1 MCSASFYLQCMEK
14 ALRNLELD
22 HEEIEDDP
30 FLTDD
35 DELVELVE

>member
-1 MCSASFYLQCMEK
+1 MGK
-14 ALRNLELD
+14 ALHNLELD

-35 DELVELVE
+35 DELVK